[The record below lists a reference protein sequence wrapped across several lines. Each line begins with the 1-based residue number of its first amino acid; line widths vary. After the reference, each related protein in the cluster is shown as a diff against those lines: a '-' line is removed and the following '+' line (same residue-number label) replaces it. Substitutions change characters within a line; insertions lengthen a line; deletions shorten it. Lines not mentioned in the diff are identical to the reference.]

1 MKKLHSVSIRRN
13 NIIITHALGR
23 DYFLIHN
30 SAMRFIWFSPIAVS
44 VLCLGAQAAIYDTLP
59 KGVRTLVIKQVS
71 TNNVTSNFTQGSSE
85 EKLGAIVPLDART
98 LENAETFTKS
108 YFEALKAASPEAYE
122 EFSFGEFKIDGSA
135 RANVTGGGF
144 GIGLTDRLTVYASAS
159 WYRAH
164 VKMQVTQSAVN
175 NHAAVQKAV
184 NNSNADQWVKEV
196 TNQLF
201 DVNGEL
207 LQSVI
212 VNYYNYKPIGD
223 WEGAGLGD
231 IDLGA
236 LYRLSDLPDRGL
248 TMGLGI
254 TLPTGRVDDPDNLQD
269 FAFGDGQTD
278 IFIEAMA
285 GITPWMGDYSFD
297 TKFRYTYQFAST
309 KTLRVSETRE
319 VPIGRRNGEFREK
332 LGNIYELA
340 GFATWHRLDWLSVST
355 GYQVSFTERASY
367 ESDYSGANEILAAGS
382 EKIAHVAR
390 ASLDFSTTKL
400 YQKGT
405 FAVPFDI
412 GVSYQHR
419 FMGKNTPKYDRID
432 LDLRFYF

>member
-1 MKKLHSVSIRRN
+1 ML
-13 NIIITHALGR
+13 
-23 DYFLIHN
+23 
-30 SAMRFIWFSPIAVS
+30 
-44 VLCLGAQAAIYDTLP
+44 
-59 KGVRTLVIKQVS
+59 KQVS

-85 EKLGAIVPLDART
+85 EKLGAVVPLNAKT
-98 LENAETFTKS
+98 LENAESFTKS
-108 YFEALKAASPEAYE
+108 YFDALKAASPEAYE
-122 EFSFGEFKIDGSA
+122 AFSFGEFQIDGSA

-144 GIGLTDRLTVYASAS
+144 GIGLTDRLTVYTSAS

-164 VKMQVTQSAVN
+164 VKMQVSQTAVG
-175 NHAAVQKAV
+175 NHATVQKAI
-184 NNSNADQWVKEV
+184 NDSNADQWVKEV

-231 IDLGA
+231 IDIGA
-236 LYRLSDLPDRGL
+236 LYRLTDLPDRGL
-248 TMGLGI
+248 TLGLGV
-254 TLPTGRVDDPDNLQD
+254 TLPTGRTDDPDNLQD

-278 IFIEAMA
+278 LFIEAMA
-285 GITPWMGDYSFD
+285 GITPGGRDFSFD

-309 KTLRVSETRE
+309 KKLRIPETKE
-319 VPIGRRNGEFREK
+319 VPIGRENGEFREK
-332 LGNIYELA
+332 LGNVYEL
-340 GFATWHRLDWLSVST
+340 GSYVTWHGMDWLSVST
-355 GYQVSFTERASY
+355 GYQVSFTEEASY
-367 ESDYSGANEILAAGS
+367 ESKYLSANEILAEGS
-382 EKIAHVAR
+382 DKVAHVAR
-390 ASLDFSTTKL
+390 AALDFSTTKL